1 MGVNVKV
8 KIRGFT
14 LINEPKLT
22 FEGRKI
28 LKRINDIFSFET
40 VRNVTICSKDFDILL
55 KAVLPS
61 YRDDCK
67 DLIPYQ
73 GKQIV
78 RGK

>member
-14 LINEPKLT
+14 LINEPRLNS
-22 FEGRKI
+22 EGRKI
-28 LKRINDIFSFET
+28 LKKIDDIFTFET